1 MLLSN
6 NTLNIVLPTSITD
19 RNFKP
24 VKEKF
29 KRPYLIVFV
38 DLLGVN
44 KNYQSEEVSA
54 LNSEL
59 R

>member
-6 NTLNIVLPTSITD
+6 NTLNIVSPTSITD
-19 RNFKP
+19 KKFKP
-24 VKEKF
+24 VKEQF